1 MSKKTNQGKA
11 DFVKLFLS
19 SAENDSQDVNAAK
32 EFLISEG
39 LNPERIISEGLK
51 KIKQMQLLAA
61 AQKTEDEMEASESI
75 KAKAIKWVDDLL
87 NGINFSWTDIVIQEE
102 ISMNFR
108 NMESLSKE
116 DMRSILIRHFTLKFM
131 NENDSDSQ

>member
-19 SAENDSQDVNAAK
+19 SAENDINDVNAAK
-32 EFLISEG
+32 EFLVSEG

-51 KIKQMQLLAA
+51 KIKQMQLLAT
-61 AQKTEDEMEASESI
+61 AQKTEEEMEASETI
-75 KAKAIKWVDDLL
+75 KTKAIKWVDALL
-87 NGINFSWTDIVIQEE
+87 NNINFSWTDIVRQEE

-131 NENDSDSQ
+131 NENDNDSQ

>member
-75 KAKAIKWVDDLL
+75 KAKATKWVDDLL
-87 NGINFSWTDIVIQEE
+87 NGINFSWTDIVRQEE

>member
-19 SAENDSQDVNAAK
+19 SAENDSNDVNAAK
-32 EFLISEG
+32 EFLASEG

-87 NGINFSWTDIVIQEE
+87 NGINFSWTDIVRQEE

-116 DMRSILIRHFTLKFM
+116 DIRSILIRHFTLKFM

>member
-19 SAENDSQDVNAAK
+19 SAENDSNDVNAAK
-32 EFLISEG
+32 EFLASEG

-51 KIKQMQLLAA
+51 KIKQLQLLAS

-87 NGINFSWTDIVIQEE
+87 NGINFSWTDIVRQEE

-131 NENDSDSQ
+131 NENDNDSQ